1 MSEQRVND
9 NRSGSRS
16 GAKIVWLKDRYPN
29 IADMHYED
37 ETAYEPTPAQEA
49 AAVFSDAGSLAANPM
64 TAFDPAPEAE
74 TPSRDTEKAWKQSQ
88 TTDTPSA
95 DAFFQAEPERSPFAR
110 PGTPEADPDMEIVYE
125 ADTFEPAPV
134 KQAEADTREAAPQTV
149 ASVVTKKVYN
159 DPEIKIPLGLKH
171 VFLGLVLFL
180 SAGMIVANTSL
191 IFLTDRPFMTDA
203 KLNPYAIY
211 YNIQIGYLGAFER
224 ACYSI
229 AILSGLVF
237 VVLLITRRVKFTAF
251 YPILMTAVF
260 IVLFLV
266 SNDYHKQKKKML
278 VENDNYILDIQGR
291 GYWSEYY
298 DDAVSSEEMD
308 EMSLVAM
315 QENMNLWIL
324 MAATFAMFACVLFY
338 QLKQKII
345 FLWINLASG
354 IGAAIGGMRLFDN
367 VSFIDSKYVTINLGV
382 YGLLVLL
389 GAYAFRRKNRVK
401 MPAQEQPAA

>member
-49 AAVFSDAGSLAANPM
+49 AAVFSDAGSLAALPV
-64 TAFDPAPEAE
+64 TAFDAEPETEIEQEAE
-74 TPSRDTEKAWKQSQ
+74 T
-88 TTDTPSA
+88 
-95 DAFFQAEPERSPFAR
+95 EPERSPFAR

-125 ADTFEPAPV
+125 ADTFKPATM
-134 KQAEADTREAAPQTV
+134 KQAEAGTKEAVPQPV
-149 ASVVTKKVYN
+149 AATVTKKN
-159 DPEIKIPLGLKH
+159 DTDPEIKIPLGLKH

-180 SAGMIVANTSL
+180 SAGMIVANVL
-191 IFLTDRPFMTDA
+191 FVRYADLNFPA
-203 KLNPYAIY
+203 PVELNPYAIY
-211 YNIQIGYLGAFER
+211 YNILLGYLETFGR
-224 ACYSI
+224 ARI
-229 AILSGLVF
+229 AICVLSGLVF

-308 EMSLVAM
+308 EMSLMAM

-345 FLWINLASG
+345 FLWINLATG
-354 IGAAIGGMRLFDN
+354 IGAAIGGVRLFGG
-367 VSFIDSKYVTINLGV
+367 IAGAGRYGQYITINLGV

-389 GAYAFRRKNRVK
+389 GAYAFRRKNRAKLPV
-401 MPAQEQPAA
+401 PEQTAA